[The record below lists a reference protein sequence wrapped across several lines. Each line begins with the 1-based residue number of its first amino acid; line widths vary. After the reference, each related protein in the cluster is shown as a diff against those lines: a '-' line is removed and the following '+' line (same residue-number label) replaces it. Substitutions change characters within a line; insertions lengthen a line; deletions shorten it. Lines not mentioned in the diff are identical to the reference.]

1 MAVTVNTSA
10 QNLRSDFM
18 ISDAAMPQRIA
29 EQDNQFAKFE
39 EMLSKV
45 NEKLDKFKDI
55 KKAYDEGK
63 YDVPTVEELK
73 KAGAINEYSSLTPK
87 EIAKKILKGE
97 MKIDDIPADVDIGEV
112 LKELAQ
118 LKKSLE
124 DEEDEDEII
133 AALKEIFGDEFTAEL
148 AIHMSKLAKKD
159 EDDEDKALD
168 ANVLASL
175 ISVDVSDEISDII
188 KVLSGESEDE
198 GDVIS
203 EADVIGKVDFVD
215 AAIPEKAPWDSFEV
229 VDRIPEENAVFETA
243 TSDEASNDVGNN
255 MTAAEETV
263 VNTENASKAAEEIVL
278 NAEANTSETAISG
291 EAAEVIQNAVQN
303 GEISKPE
310 IRTYAPEKTEVSEQ
324 EDTAF
329 GAEESV
335 PVKAV
340 DERAKA
346 LGEEL
351 EMLKNAKQK
360 PESEPKSEDSSNRIA
375 AMPNSISESSI
386 ILRKDNGELQVVS
399 QKEVVSQVQQFVEQ
413 VITENREQ
421 NEYSLMLNPE
431 ELGRI
436 TVKLTKAAD
445 GAISVTIVAENART
459 QRMLEQNSE
468 LMQSNLRNNGMNL
481 ESWQTVGESQQNHPA
496 QDYSG
501 SAKNPYFAQEDN
513 SEEEQAEEGRS
524 FAEII
529 AAM

>member
-1 MAVTVNTSA
+1 MAVTVSTTA

-18 ISDAAMPQRIA
+18 ISDAAIPKAVSAQNDQM
-29 EQDNQFAKFE
+29 AKFE

-45 NEKLDKFKDI
+45 NEKLERFKDV
-55 KKAYDEGK
+55 KKAFDEGK

-73 KAGAINEYSSLTPK
+73 KEGAINEYSFLTPK
-87 EIAKKILKGE
+87 DIAKKILKGE

-112 LKELAQ
+112 LKELAR
-118 LKKSLE
+118 LRKSNEDE
-124 DEEDEDEII
+124 DEEDEIL
-133 AALKEIFGDEFTAEL
+133 AALKEIFGDEFTAQL
-148 AIHMSKLAKKD
+148 AVLMGKLAKKD
-159 EDDEDKALD
+159 EDEEDKALD

-175 ISVDVSDEISDII
+175 VSVDVSNEIMDILR
-188 KVLSGESEDE
+188 VLAGESEDE

-215 AAIPEKAPWDSFEV
+215 AAIPEKAPWDSFDV

-243 TSDEASNDVGNN
+243 TLSEAAEDTAAAGEAYG
-255 MTAAEETV
+255 MTAAE
-263 VNTENASKAAEEIVL
+263 AAEETGMEVSA
-278 NAEANTSETAISG
+278 NAQTSMSG
-291 EAAEVIQNAVQN
+291 EAAEVIRNAVEN

-310 IRTYAPEKTEVSEQ
+310 VKTYEAEKTEATEQ
-324 EDTAF
+324 DNTLF
-329 GAEESV
+329 KAEESV
-335 PVKAV
+335 PVKEV

-360 PESEPKSEDSSNRIA
+360 PEAETKADDGTGRLA
-375 AMPNSISESSI
+375 AMTGGTTESSV
-386 ILRKDNGELQVVS
+386 ILRRDNGEFLVVS
-399 QKEVVSQVQQFVEQ
+399 QKEVVSQVQQMVEQ
-413 VITENREQ
+413 VISENREQ

-445 GAISVTIVAENART
+445 GAVSVTIVAENART

-468 LMQSNLRNNGMNL
+468 LMQSNLKNNGVNL

-496 QDYSG
+496 QDYKG
-501 SAKNPYFAQEDN
+501 SAKNPYFAQEND
-513 SEEEQAEEGRS
+513 SEEEQTEDGRS
-524 FAEII
+524 FADII